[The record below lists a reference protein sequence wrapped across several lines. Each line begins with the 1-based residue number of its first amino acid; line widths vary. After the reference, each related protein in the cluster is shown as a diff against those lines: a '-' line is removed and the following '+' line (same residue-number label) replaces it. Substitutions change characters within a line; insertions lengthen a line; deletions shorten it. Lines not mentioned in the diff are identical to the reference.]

1 MKKHVVYILVGI
13 AVVSGAVIAWWGIPF
28 AYAERGYFALGG
40 EWLLVLAA
48 FAVCVYVCPLALIR
62 PAPFPAGRTE
72 PLFPLETAAQ

>member
-1 MKKHVVYILVGI
+1 MKKLVVYIPIGI

-48 FAVCVYVCPLALIR
+48 FLLPFVCM
-62 PAPFPAGRTE
+62 PAPWR
-72 PLFPLETAAQ
+72 L